1 MYKKF
6 YMHEIAD
13 VDLSKIYFLKNAKK
27 ACKRM
32 SLMSCKSC
40 KAIRIKKLN
49 CTQQLGKMAG
59 KHLKGKQ
66 ILSLIVSLQNLG
78 SSAFLIHHRILNAM
92 TAYKIQRKRLLNLL
106 LVNGS
111 TRIPKKSQIVNH
123 ASTGFDL
130 DDGWGSIRI
139 ELHHVNGTK
148 IFA

>member
-1 MYKKF
+1 
-6 YMHEIAD
+6 
-13 VDLSKIYFLKNAKK
+13 
-27 ACKRM
+27 M
-32 SLMSCKSC
+32 SLMSCKCC

-59 KHLKGKQ
+59 KHLKEKQ
-66 ILSLIVSLQNLG
+66 ILSLIVFLQNLG

-111 TRIPKKSQIVNH
+111 TRIPKKSPIVNH
-123 ASTGFDL
+123 VSTGFDL
-130 DDGWGSIRI
+130 DVQMANGWGSIRI
-139 ELHHVNGTK
+139 ELHHLNGKK